1 MTAVDSAD
9 RSQLFLLETLSVRC
23 VALCAPTV
31 LKEVC
36 THGFK
41 EVCTH
46 GFEGGVHPR
55 YAGEEPGTDCHRNM
69 PDPPFPDFLMA
80 SHDGLVTD

>member
-23 VALCAPTV
+23 FALCAPTV

-46 GFEGGVHPR
+46 GMLGI
-55 YAGEEPGTDCHRNM
+55 EPAQIVTGIYI
-69 PDPPFPDFLMA
+69 A
-80 SHDGLVTD
+80 S